1 MRFYGVGLEVFDMS
15 AITFFALLGEMNKIR
30 AEEGLEQIGIVSIP
44 YMKQN
49 DASDVI
55 NSYRMILAEIPEDYT
70 DYDNL
75 NKLKSKL

>member
-1 MRFYGVGLEVFDMS
+1 MRFYGIGLEVFDMS
-15 AITFFALLGEMNKIR
+15 AITFFALLSEMNKIR

-55 NSYRMILAEIPEDYT
+55 NSYRMILAEMPEDYT
-70 DYDNL
+70 DYNNL
-75 NKLKSKL
+75 DKLKSKL